1 MIFEIKI
8 NNYVELSH
16 LSIAYVKQELKL
28 NISKL
33 ARKLKYDRK
42 TVKNY
47 LKGLTDILITFI
59 ILWNESLT

>member
-59 ILWNESLT
+59 IL